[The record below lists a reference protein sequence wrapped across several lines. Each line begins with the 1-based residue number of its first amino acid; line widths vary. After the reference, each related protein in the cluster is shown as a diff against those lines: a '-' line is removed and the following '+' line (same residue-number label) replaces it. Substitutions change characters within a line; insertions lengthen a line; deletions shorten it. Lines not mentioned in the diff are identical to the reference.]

1 MSVGEITHQKDLLP
15 MKYLLPMKVKLYH
28 RNTSLRVLFL
38 KNSMVL
44 ITHCKK

>member
-15 MKYLLPMKVKLYH
+15 MQYLLPMKVKLYH
-28 RNTSLRVLFL
+28 RNTLLRVLFM
-38 KNSMVL
+38 NSIVL